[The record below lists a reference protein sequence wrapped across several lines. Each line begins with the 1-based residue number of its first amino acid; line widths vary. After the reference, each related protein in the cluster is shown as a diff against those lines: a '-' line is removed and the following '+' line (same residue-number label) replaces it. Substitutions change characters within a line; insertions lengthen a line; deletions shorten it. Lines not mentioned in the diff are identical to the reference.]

1 MTSHKLNP
9 ADCLPPEL
17 FDKVMFLVGSH
28 DIESLLICRLVCK
41 EWKKK
46 IMDSLWENPSK
57 KWGTIIGRRF
67 EDSWEFAL
75 PTEAKLDKAT
85 ELVTEGILPSA
96 VMEKLAKKLR
106 ESLNTS
112 YQGHDMQVQE
122 VKCAASLAHKGLLGS
137 VTVWRLWLRD
147 DLTSVPAEHLV
158 SLVSSVTRCVF
169 IKNVSGCD
177 LVTILD
183 SVKSQELDI
192 YYCSLGNEETEALVR
207 AMETRVRVVWLLDTT
222 LDIEALTKYSGRGR
236 CRRVLCYEAT
246 AATYR
251 ELRSWA
257 SNKGWKVARD
267 NRKDFMIKRN

>member
-96 VMEKLAKKLR
+96 VMERLAKKLR
-106 ESLNTS
+106 KSLNTS

-137 VTVWRLWLRD
+137 HNPISRKFRICQETFYTHTIRNYIEMQTNLQLKPD
-147 DLTSVPAEHLV
+147 
-158 SLVSSVTRCVF
+158 
-169 IKNVSGCD
+169 NV
-177 LVTILD
+177 
-183 SVKSQELDI
+183 
-192 YYCSLGNEETEALVR
+192 
-207 AMETRVRVVWLLDTT
+207 
-222 LDIEALTKYSGRGR
+222 
-236 CRRVLCYEAT
+236 
-246 AATYR
+246 
-251 ELRSWA
+251 
-257 SNKGWKVARD
+257 
-267 NRKDFMIKRN
+267 

>member
-1 MTSHKLNP
+1 
-9 ADCLPPEL
+9 
-17 FDKVMFLVGSH
+17 
-28 DIESLLICRLVCK
+28 
-41 EWKKK
+41 
-46 IMDSLWENPSK
+46 
-57 KWGTIIGRRF
+57 
-67 EDSWEFAL
+67 
-75 PTEAKLDKAT
+75 
-85 ELVTEGILPSA
+85 
-96 VMEKLAKKLR
+96 ME
-106 ESLNTS
+106 
-112 YQGHDMQVQE
+112 H
-122 VKCAASLAHKGLLGS
+122 
-137 VTVWRLWLRD
+137 LWLWD
-147 DLTSVPAEHLV
+147 DLTSVPPEHLA

-177 LVTILD
+177 FVTILD

-267 NRKDFMIKRN
+267 NRKDFMTKRN